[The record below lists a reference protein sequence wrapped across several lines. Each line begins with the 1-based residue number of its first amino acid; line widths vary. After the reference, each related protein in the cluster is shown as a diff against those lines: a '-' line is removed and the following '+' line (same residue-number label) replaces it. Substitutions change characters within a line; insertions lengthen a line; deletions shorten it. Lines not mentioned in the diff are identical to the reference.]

1 MSNMPLLNKK
11 MTVQNPS
18 VGADGEQ
25 SLTNNINSITSE
37 STEIKTQAKKERLK
51 LLSQKLTQES
61 SKNFLPTVNLKELFE
76 SVFRDKPAIVE
87 NLIYPG
93 TYILAGAPK
102 VGKSFFVAQLAY
114 HIATGQKLW
123 DYEVKQSTVL
133 YLALE
138 DDHRRLQK
146 RMNRMFGVDGT
157 ANLYFAITAKK
168 LGEGLEDQLE
178 EFINLHPDT
187 RIIIIDTLQKI
198 RQSGSDNYS
207 YASDY
212 ECVGNLKKFADQK
225 GICLLIVHHT
235 RKQQASDKFDMI
247 SGTTGILGCADGAFI
262 LQKEKRTDSTAT
274 LDIVGRD
281 QCDQKLYLVR
291 NQEKLLWDLDHTETE
306 LWKLPP
312 DPLVMKI
319 ADFITNENPKWNGTA
334 SELVEILKLDIPPN
348 ALTKKLN
355 IGAGILEN
363 DFGIRYENSR
373 THDGRRI
380 NFELI
385 SSEA

>member
-1 MSNMPLLNKK
+1 MSSTNKK
-11 MTVQNPS
+11 MTVQTPS
-18 VGADGEQ
+18 VVADGEQ
-25 SLTNNINSITSE
+25 PTTNIINSITPESE
-37 STEIKTQAKKERLK
+37 EIKNKDRKDRLILLGHK
-51 LLSQKLTQES
+51 LNQES
-61 SKNFLPTVNLKELFE
+61 SKNYLPTINLDELFE
-76 SVFRDKPAIVE
+76 SVYRSKPAIVE

-102 VGKSFFVAQLAY
+102 VGKSFLVAQLAY

-187 RIIIIDTLQKI
+187 RLIIIDTLQKI
-198 RQSGSDNYS
+198 RQGNGDSYS
-207 YASDY
+207 YANDY

-225 GICLLIVHHT
+225 EICLLIVHHT

-247 SGTTGILGCADGAFI
+247 SGTTGILGCADGAFV
-262 LQKEKRTDSTAT
+262 LQKERRTDCSAT

-281 QCDQKLYLVR
+281 QCDQKLYLIR
-291 NQEKLLWDLDHTETE
+291 NQEKLLWDLDHAETE
-306 LWKLPP
+306 LWKSPP
-312 DPLVMKI
+312 DPIVLKI
-319 ADFITNENPKWNGTA
+319 AEFITTDNPKWNGNA
-334 SELVEILKLDIPPN
+334 SELVEILKLDIAPN

-355 IGAGILEN
+355 IGAGTLEN
-363 DFGIRYENSR
+363 DYKIRYESSR
-373 THDGRRI
+373 NHDGRRI

>member
-1 MSNMPLLNKK
+1 MFSLNEK

-18 VGADGEQ
+18 APTDGEQ
-25 SLTNNINSITSE
+25 SSNTDISIISSE
-37 STEIKTQAKKERLK
+37 DSEIKTQAKKERLR
-51 LLSQKLTQES
+51 LLGSQLTHQS
-61 SKNFLPTVNLKELFE
+61 SKNFLPTVNLEELFDE
-76 SVFRDKPAIVE
+76 VYRDKPAIVE

-146 RMNRMFGVDGT
+146 RMCRMFGVDGT
-157 ANLYFAITAKK
+157 ANLHFAITSKK
-168 LGEGLEDQLE
+168 LGEGLEDQFE
-178 EFINLHPDT
+178 EFIDKHPNT

-198 RQSGSDNYS
+198 RQGGNDTYS
-207 YASDY
+207 YANDY

-225 GICLLIVHHT
+225 EICLLIVHHT

-291 NQEKLLWDLDHTETE
+291 NQEKLFWDLDPAETE
-306 LWKLPP
+306 LWKAPL
-312 DPLVMKI
+312 DPIVLKI
-319 ADFITNENPKWNGTA
+319 SEFITNENPKWSGTA

-348 ALTKKLN
+348 IVTKKLN
-355 IGAGILEN
+355 IVATNLEN
-363 DFGIRYENSR
+363 DFGIRYESNR
-373 THDGRRI
+373 IHDGRRI

>member
-1 MSNMPLLNKK
+1 MSSTNKK
-11 MTVQNPS
+11 MTVQTPS

-25 SLTNNINSITSE
+25 PTTNIINSITPE
-37 STEIKTQAKKERLK
+37 PEEINSKGRKDRLILLGHK
-51 LLSQKLTQES
+51 LNQES
-61 SKNFLPTVNLKELFE
+61 SKNFLPTVNLDELFE
-76 SVFRDKPAIVE
+76 SVYRSKPAIVE

-102 VGKSFFVAQLAY
+102 VGKSFLVAQLAY
-114 HIATGQKLW
+114 HIATGQRLW

-157 ANLYFAITAKK
+157 ANLFFAITAKK
-168 LGEGLEDQLE
+168 LSEGLEDQLE

-187 RIIIIDTLQKI
+187 RLIIIDTLQKI
-198 RQSGSDNYS
+198 RQGNGDSYS
-207 YASDY
+207 YANDY

-225 GICLLIVHHT
+225 EICLLIVHHT

-247 SGTTGILGCADGAFI
+247 SGTTGILGCADGAFV
-262 LQKEKRTDSTAT
+262 LQKERRTDCSAT

-281 QCDQKLYLVR
+281 QCDQRLYLIR
-291 NQEKLLWDLDHTETE
+291 NQEKLLWDLDHAETE
-306 LWKLPP
+306 LWKSPP
-312 DPLVMKI
+312 DPIVLKI
-319 ADFITNENPKWNGTA
+319 AEFITTDNPKWNGNA
-334 SELVEILKLDIPPN
+334 SELVEILKLDIAPN

-355 IGAGILEN
+355 IGAGTLEN
-363 DFGIRYENSR
+363 DYGIRYESSR
-373 THDGRRI
+373 NHDGRRI

>member
-1 MSNMPLLNKK
+1 MFSANEK

-18 VGADGEQ
+18 APTDGEQ
-25 SLTNNINSITSE
+25 SSNTDINIISSE
-37 STEIKTQAKKERLK
+37 DSEIKTQAKKERLR
-51 LLSQKLTQES
+51 LLGTQLTKQS
-61 SKNFLPTVNLKELFE
+61 SKNFLPTVNLEELFDE
-76 SVFRDKPAIVE
+76 VYRDKPAIVE

-146 RMNRMFGVDGT
+146 RMCRMFGVEGT
-157 ANLYFAITAKK
+157 ANLHFAVTSRK

-178 EFINLHPDT
+178 EFIDKHPNT

-198 RQSGSDNYS
+198 RQGGNDTYS
-207 YASDY
+207 YANDY

-225 GICLLIVHHT
+225 EICLLIVHHT

-291 NQEKLLWDLDHTETE
+291 NQEKLFWDLDHAETE
-306 LWKLPP
+306 LWKAPP
-312 DPLVMKI
+312 DPIVLKI
-319 ADFITNENPKWNGTA
+319 SEFITNENPKWSGTA
-334 SELVEILKLDIPPN
+334 SELVEILKVDIPSN
-348 ALTKKLN
+348 IVTKKLN
-355 IGAGILEN
+355 IVATNLEN
-363 DFGIRYENSR
+363 DFGIRYESNR
-373 THDGRRI
+373 IHDGRRI

>member
-1 MSNMPLLNKK
+1 MFSANEK

-18 VGADGEQ
+18 APTDGEQ
-25 SLTNNINSITSE
+25 SPKQVINSITPDNP
-37 STEIKTQAKKERLK
+37 EIKTQAKKERLR
-51 LLSQKLTQES
+51 LLGSQLTHQS
-61 SKNFLPTVNLKELFE
+61 SKNFLPTVNLEELFDE
-76 SVFRDKPAIVE
+76 VYRDKPAIVE

-146 RMNRMFGVDGT
+146 RMCRMFGVEGT
-157 ANLYFAITAKK
+157 ANLHFAVTSRK

-178 EFINLHPDT
+178 EFIDKHPNT

-198 RQSGSDNYS
+198 RQGGNDTYS
-207 YASDY
+207 YANDY

-225 GICLLIVHHT
+225 EICLLIVHHT

-291 NQEKLLWDLDHTETE
+291 NQEKLFWDLDHAETE
-306 LWKLPP
+306 LWKSPP
-312 DPLVMKI
+312 DPIVLKI
-319 ADFITNENPKWNGTA
+319 SEFITNENSKWSGTA

-348 ALTKKLN
+348 IVTKKLN
-355 IGAGILEN
+355 IVATNLEN
-363 DFGIRYENSR
+363 DFGIRYESNR
-373 THDGRRI
+373 IHDGRRI

>member
-1 MSNMPLLNKK
+1 MSSTNKK
-11 MTVQNPS
+11 MTVQTPS

-25 SLTNNINSITSE
+25 PTTNIINSITPE
-37 STEIKTQAKKERLK
+37 PEEIKSKERKDRLILLGHK
-51 LLSQKLTQES
+51 LNQES
-61 SKNFLPTVNLKELFE
+61 SKNFLPTINLDELFE
-76 SVFRDKPAIVE
+76 SVYRSKPAIVE

-102 VGKSFFVAQLAY
+102 VGKSFLVAQLAY
-114 HIATGQKLW
+114 HIATGQRLW

-157 ANLYFAITAKK
+157 ANLFFAITAKK
-168 LGEGLEDQLE
+168 LSEGLEDQLE

-187 RIIIIDTLQKI
+187 RLIIIDTLQKI
-198 RQSGSDNYS
+198 RQGNGDSYS
-207 YASDY
+207 YANDY

-225 GICLLIVHHT
+225 EICLLIVHHT

-247 SGTTGILGCADGAFI
+247 SGTTGILGCADGAFV
-262 LQKEKRTDSTAT
+262 LQKERRTDSSAT

-281 QCDQKLYLVR
+281 QCDQKLYLIR

-306 LWKLPP
+306 LWKYPP
-312 DPLVMKI
+312 DPIVLKI
-319 ADFITNENPKWNGTA
+319 AEFITADNPKWNGNA
-334 SELVEILKLDIPPN
+334 SELVEILKLDIAPN

-355 IGAGILEN
+355 IGAGTLEN
-363 DFGIRYENSR
+363 DYGIRYESSR
-373 THDGRRI
+373 NHDGRRI

>member
-1 MSNMPLLNKK
+1 MFSANEK

-18 VGADGEQ
+18 APTDGEQ
-25 SLTNNINSITSE
+25 SSNTDINIISSE
-37 STEIKTQAKKERLK
+37 DSEIKTQAKKERLR
-51 LLSQKLTQES
+51 LLGSQLTHQS
-61 SKNFLPTVNLKELFE
+61 SKNFLPTVNLEELFDE
-76 SVFRDKPAIVE
+76 VYRDKPAIVE

-146 RMNRMFGVDGT
+146 RMCRMFGVDGT
-157 ANLYFAITAKK
+157 ANLHFAITSKK

-178 EFINLHPDT
+178 EFIDNHPNT
-187 RIIIIDTLQKI
+187 RIIIIDTLQKV
-198 RQSGSDNYS
+198 RQGGNDTYS
-207 YASDY
+207 YANDY

-225 GICLLIVHHT
+225 EICLLIVHHT

-291 NQEKLLWDLDHTETE
+291 NQEKLFWDLDHAETE
-306 LWKLPP
+306 LWKSPP
-312 DPLVMKI
+312 DPIVLKI
-319 ADFITNENPKWNGTA
+319 SEFITNENPKWSGTA

-355 IGAGILEN
+355 IGAGNLEN

-373 THDGRRI
+373 NHDGRRI

>member
-1 MSNMPLLNKK
+1 MPLNEK
-11 MTVQNPS
+11 MTVQAPS

-25 SLTNNINSITSE
+25 SPNTDISIISSE
-37 STEIKTQAKKERLK
+37 SLEIKSQAKKERLR
-51 LLSQKLTQES
+51 LLGSQLTKQS
-61 SKNFLPTVNLKELFE
+61 SKNFLPTVNLEELFDE
-76 SVFRDKPAIVE
+76 VYRDKPAIVE

-146 RMNRMFGVDGT
+146 RMCRMFGVDGT
-157 ANLYFAITAKK
+157 ANLHFAITSKK

-187 RIIIIDTLQKI
+187 RIIIIDTLQKV
-198 RQSGSDNYS
+198 RQGGNDTYS
-207 YASDY
+207 YANDY

-225 GICLLIVHHT
+225 EICLLIVHHT

-291 NQEKLLWDLDHTETE
+291 NQEKLFWDLDHAETE
-306 LWKLPP
+306 LWKSPP
-312 DPLVMKI
+312 DPIVLKI
-319 ADFITNENPKWNGTA
+319 SEFITNGNPKWSGTA

-355 IGAGILEN
+355 IGAGNLEN

-373 THDGRRI
+373 NHDGRRI

>member
-1 MSNMPLLNKK
+1 MPLLDKK
-11 MTVQNPS
+11 MTVHTPS

-25 SLTNNINSITSE
+25 SPTNIINSITSE
-37 STEIKTQAKKERLK
+37 NTEIKSQAKKERLK

-61 SKNFLPTVNLKELFE
+61 SKNFLPTVNLEELFE

-102 VGKSFFVAQLAY
+102 VGKSFLVAQLAY
-114 HIATGQKLW
+114 HIATGQRLW
-123 DYEVKQSTVL
+123 DYEVNQSTVL

-146 RMNRMFGVDGT
+146 RMNRMFGVEGT

-198 RQSGSDNYS
+198 RQGGSDTYS
-207 YASDY
+207 YANDY
-212 ECVGNLKKFADQK
+212 ECVGTLKKFADRTK
-225 GICLLIVHHT
+225 ICLLIVHHT

-306 LWKLPP
+306 LWKVPP
-312 DPLVMKI
+312 DSLVLKI

-334 SELVEILKLDIPPN
+334 SELVEILKLDIAPN
-348 ALTKKLN
+348 ILTKRLN
-355 IGAGILEN
+355 IVAANLEN
-363 DFGIRYENSR
+363 DFGIRYESNR
-373 THDGRRI
+373 IHDGRRI
-380 NFELI
+380 NFKLI

>member
-1 MSNMPLLNKK
+1 MFSANEK
-11 MTVQNPS
+11 MTVQTPS
-18 VGADGEQ
+18 VAADGEQ
-25 SLTNNINSITSE
+25 SPNKDINIISPEN
-37 STEIKTQAKKERLK
+37 TEIKSQAKKERLR
-51 LLSQKLTQES
+51 LLGSQLTQQS
-61 SKNFLPTVNLKELFE
+61 SKNFLPTVNLDELFDE
-76 SVFRDKPAIVE
+76 VYRDKPAIVE

-146 RMNRMFGVDGT
+146 RMCRMFGVDGT
-157 ANLYFAITAKK
+157 ANLHFAITSKK

-178 EFINLHPDT
+178 EFIDKHPNT

-198 RQSGSDNYS
+198 RQGGNDTYS
-207 YASDY
+207 YANDY
-212 ECVGNLKKFADQK
+212 ECVGNLKNFADQK
-225 GICLLIVHHT
+225 EICLLIVHHT

-291 NQEKLLWDLDHTETE
+291 NQEKLFWDLDHAETE
-306 LWKLPP
+306 LWKAPP
-312 DPLVMKI
+312 DPIVLKI
-319 ADFITNENPKWNGTA
+319 SEFITNENPKWSGTA

-355 IGAGILEN
+355 IGAGNLEN

-373 THDGRRI
+373 NHNGRRI

-385 SSEA
+385 SFEA

>member
-1 MSNMPLLNKK
+1 MSSVNKK
-11 MTVQNPS
+11 MTVQTPS

-25 SLTNNINSITSE
+25 PTTNIINSITPE
-37 STEIKTQAKKERLK
+37 TEEINTQNRKERLILLGHK
-51 LLSQKLTQES
+51 LNQES
-61 SKNFLPTVNLKELFE
+61 GKNFLPTINLDELFE
-76 SVFRDKPAIVE
+76 SVYRSKPAIVE

-102 VGKSFFVAQLAY
+102 VGKSFLVAQLAY
-114 HIATGQKLW
+114 HIATGQRLW

-187 RIIIIDTLQKI
+187 RLIIIDTLQKI
-198 RQSGSDNYS
+198 RQGSGDSYS
-207 YASDY
+207 YANDY

-225 GICLLIVHHT
+225 EICLLIVHHT

-247 SGTTGILGCADGAFI
+247 SGTTGILGCADGAFV
-262 LQKEKRTDSTAT
+262 LQKERRTDSSAT

-281 QCDQKLYLVR
+281 QCDQRLYLIR
-291 NQEKLLWDLDHTETE
+291 NQENLLWVLDHAETE
-306 LWKLPP
+306 LWKSPP
-312 DPLVMKI
+312 DPIVLKI
-319 ADFITNENPKWNGTA
+319 AEFITTDNPKWTGNA
-334 SELVEILKLDIPPN
+334 SELVEILKLDIAPN

-355 IGAGILEN
+355 IGAGTLEN
-363 DFGIRYENSR
+363 DYGIRYEYHR
-373 THDGRRI
+373 KPDRRI
-380 NFELI
+380 INLSLI
-385 SSEA
+385 SSDG

>member
-1 MSNMPLLNKK
+1 MFSANEK
-11 MTVQNPS
+11 MTVHIPS
-18 VGADGEQ
+18 VVADGEQ
-25 SLTNNINSITSE
+25 SPNLDTNSISSE
-37 STEIKTQAKKERLK
+37 GSEIKTQAKKERLR
-51 LLSQKLTQES
+51 LLGSQLIQQS
-61 SKNFLPTVNLKELFE
+61 SKNFLPTVNLEELFDE
-76 SVFRDKPAIVE
+76 VYRDKPAIVE

-146 RMNRMFGVDGT
+146 RMCRMFGVDGT
-157 ANLYFAITAKK
+157 ANLHFAITSKK

-178 EFINLHPDT
+178 EFIDKHPNT

-198 RQSGSDNYS
+198 RQGGNDTYS
-207 YASDY
+207 YANDY
-212 ECVGNLKKFADQK
+212 ECVGNLKKFADRTE
-225 GICLLIVHHT
+225 ICLLIVHHT

-281 QCDQKLYLVR
+281 QCDQKLYLVK
-291 NQEKLLWDLDHTETE
+291 NQEKLFWDLDHAETE
-306 LWKLPP
+306 LWKSPP
-312 DPLVMKI
+312 DPLVLKI
-319 ADFITNENPKWNGTA
+319 ADFITIKNPKWSGTA
-334 SELVEILKLDIPPN
+334 SELVEILNLDIPPN

-355 IGAGILEN
+355 IGAGNLEN

-373 THDGRRI
+373 NHDGRRI

>member
-1 MSNMPLLNKK
+1 MFSANEK

-18 VGADGEQ
+18 APTDGEQ
-25 SLTNNINSITSE
+25 SLRIDTNIISPE
-37 STEIKTQAKKERLK
+37 STEIKTQAKKERLR
-51 LLSQKLTQES
+51 LLGSQLTQQS
-61 SKNFLPTVNLKELFE
+61 SKNFLPTVNLEELFDE
-76 SVFRDKPAIVE
+76 VYRDKPAIVE

-146 RMNRMFGVDGT
+146 RMCRMFGVDGT
-157 ANLYFAITAKK
+157 ANLHFAITSKK

-198 RQSGSDNYS
+198 RQGGNDTYS
-207 YASDY
+207 YANDY

-225 GICLLIVHHT
+225 EICLLIVHHT

-291 NQEKLLWDLDHTETE
+291 SQEKLFWDLDHAETE
-306 LWKLPP
+306 LWKSPP
-312 DPLVMKI
+312 DPIVLKI
-319 ADFITNENPKWNGTA
+319 SEFITNENPKWSGTA

-348 ALTKKLN
+348 IVTKKLN
-355 IGAGILEN
+355 IVATNLEN
-363 DFGIRYENSR
+363 DFGIRYESNR
-373 THDGRRI
+373 IHDGRRI

>member
-1 MSNMPLLNKK
+1 MSSTNKK
-11 MTVQNPS
+11 MTVQTPS

-25 SLTNNINSITSE
+25 PTTNIINSITPESE
-37 STEIKTQAKKERLK
+37 EIKTKDRKDRLILLGHK
-51 LLSQKLTQES
+51 LNQES
-61 SKNFLPTVNLKELFE
+61 SKNYLPTINLDELFE
-76 SVFRDKPAIVE
+76 SVYRSKPAIVE

-102 VGKSFFVAQLAY
+102 IGKSFLVAQLAY

-187 RIIIIDTLQKI
+187 RLIIIDTLQKI
-198 RQSGSDNYS
+198 RQGNGDSYS
-207 YASDY
+207 YANDY

-225 GICLLIVHHT
+225 EICLLIVHHT

-247 SGTTGILGCADGAFI
+247 SGTTGILGCADGAFV
-262 LQKEKRTDSTAT
+262 LQKERRTDCSAT

-281 QCDQKLYLVR
+281 QCDQRLYLIR
-291 NQEKLLWDLDHTETE
+291 NQEKLLWDLDHAETE
-306 LWKLPP
+306 LWKSPP
-312 DPLVMKI
+312 DPIVLKI
-319 ADFITNENPKWNGTA
+319 AEFITTDNPKWNGNA
-334 SELVEILKLDIPPN
+334 SELVEILKLDIAPN

-355 IGAGILEN
+355 IGAGTLEN
-363 DFGIRYENSR
+363 DYEIRYESSR
-373 THDGRRI
+373 NHDGRRI

>member
-1 MSNMPLLNKK
+1 MFSANEK

-18 VGADGEQ
+18 APTDGEQ
-25 SLTNNINSITSE
+25 SPQISINSITPDNA
-37 STEIKTQAKKERLK
+37 EIKTQAKKERLR
-51 LLSQKLTQES
+51 LLGSQLTQQS
-61 SKNFLPTVNLKELFE
+61 SKNFLPTVNLEELFDE
-76 SVFRDKPAIVE
+76 VYRDKPAIVE

-146 RMNRMFGVDGT
+146 RMCRMFGVDGT
-157 ANLYFAITAKK
+157 ANLHFAITSKK

-178 EFINLHPDT
+178 EFIDKHPNT

-198 RQSGSDNYS
+198 RQGGNDTYS
-207 YASDY
+207 YANDY

-225 GICLLIVHHT
+225 EICLLIVHHT

-291 NQEKLLWDLDHTETE
+291 NQEKLFWDLDHAETE
-306 LWKLPP
+306 LWKSPP
-312 DPLVMKI
+312 DPIVLKI
-319 ADFITNENPKWNGTA
+319 SEFITIENPKWSGTA
-334 SELVEILKLDIPPN
+334 SELVEILKLDIAPN
-348 ALTKKLN
+348 SLTKKLN
-355 IGAGILEN
+355 IEAGNLEN
-363 DFGIRYENSR
+363 DFGIQYEYHR
-373 THDGRRI
+373 KPDRRI
-380 NFELI
+380 INLKLI
-385 SSEA
+385 SSVV

>member
-1 MSNMPLLNKK
+1 

-25 SLTNNINSITSE
+25 SPQICINSITSD
-37 STEIKTQAKKERLK
+37 SGEIKTQAKKERLR
-51 LLSQKLTQES
+51 LLGSQLTQQS
-61 SKNFLPTVNLKELFE
+61 SKNFLPTVNLEELFDE
-76 SVFRDKPAIVE
+76 VYRDKPAIVE

-146 RMNRMFGVDGT
+146 RMCRMFGVDGT
-157 ANLYFAITAKK
+157 ANLHFAITSKK

-178 EFINLHPDT
+178 EFIDKHPNT

-198 RQSGSDNYS
+198 RQGGNDTYS
-207 YASDY
+207 YANDY

-225 GICLLIVHHT
+225 EICLLIVHHT

-291 NQEKLLWDLDHTETE
+291 NQEKLFWDLDHAETE
-306 LWKLPP
+306 LWKSPP
-312 DPLVMKI
+312 DPIVLKI
-319 ADFITNENPKWNGTA
+319 SEFITIENPKWSGTA

-348 ALTKKLN
+348 IVTKKLN
-355 IGAGILEN
+355 IVATNLEN
-363 DFGIRYENSR
+363 DFGIRYESNR
-373 THDGRRI
+373 IHDGRRI

>member
-1 MSNMPLLNKK
+1 MSSTNKK
-11 MTVQNPS
+11 MTVQTPS

-25 SLTNNINSITSE
+25 PTTNIINSITPE
-37 STEIKTQAKKERLK
+37 PEEINSKDRKDRLILLGHK
-51 LLSQKLTQES
+51 LNQES
-61 SKNFLPTVNLKELFE
+61 SKNFLPTINLDELFE
-76 SVFRDKPAIVE
+76 SVYRSKPAIVE

-102 VGKSFFVAQLAY
+102 VGKSFLVAQLAY
-114 HIATGQKLW
+114 HIATGQRLW
-123 DYEVKQSTVL
+123 NYEVKQSTVL

-187 RIIIIDTLQKI
+187 RLIIIDTLQKI
-198 RQSGSDNYS
+198 RQGNGDSYS
-207 YASDY
+207 YANDY

-225 GICLLIVHHT
+225 EICLLIVHHT

-262 LQKEKRTDSTAT
+262 LQKERRTDNSAT

-306 LWKLPP
+306 LWKSPP
-312 DPLVMKI
+312 DPIVLKI
-319 ADFITNENPKWNGTA
+319 AEFITTDNPKWNGNA
-334 SELVEILKLDIPPN
+334 SELVEILKLDIAPN

-355 IGAGILEN
+355 IGAGTLEN
-363 DFGIRYENSR
+363 DYGIRYEYHR
-373 THDGRRI
+373 KPDRRI
-380 NFELI
+380 INLSLI
-385 SSEA
+385 SSDG

>member
-1 MSNMPLLNKK
+1 MSSTNKK
-11 MTVQNPS
+11 MTVQTPS

-25 SLTNNINSITSE
+25 PTTNIINSITPE
-37 STEIKTQAKKERLK
+37 PEEIKTKDRKDRLILLGHK
-51 LLSQKLTQES
+51 LNQES
-61 SKNFLPTVNLKELFE
+61 SKNFLPTVNLDELFE
-76 SVFRDKPAIVE
+76 SVYRSKPAIVE

-102 VGKSFFVAQLAY
+102 VGKSFLVAQLAY
-114 HIATGQKLW
+114 HIATGQRLW

-187 RIIIIDTLQKI
+187 RLIIIDTLQKI
-198 RQSGSDNYS
+198 RQGNGDSYS
-207 YASDY
+207 YANDY

-225 GICLLIVHHT
+225 EICLLIVHHT

-247 SGTTGILGCADGAFI
+247 SGTTGILGCADGAFV
-262 LQKEKRTDSTAT
+262 LQKERRTDSSAT

-281 QCDQKLYLVR
+281 QCDQRLYLIR
-291 NQEKLLWDLDHTETE
+291 NQEKLLWDLDHAETE
-306 LWKLPP
+306 LWKSPP
-312 DPLVMKI
+312 DPIVLKI
-319 ADFITNENPKWNGTA
+319 ADFITDNNPEWNGNA
-334 SELVEILKLDIPPN
+334 SELVEILKLNIAPN

-355 IGAGILEN
+355 IGAGTLEN
-363 DFGIRYENSR
+363 DYGIRYESSR

>member
-1 MSNMPLLNKK
+1 MSSTNKK
-11 MTVQNPS
+11 MTVQTPS

-25 SLTNNINSITSE
+25 PTTNIINSITPE
-37 STEIKTQAKKERLK
+37 PEEINTKDRKDRLILLGHK
-51 LLSQKLTQES
+51 LNQES
-61 SKNFLPTVNLKELFE
+61 SKNFLPTVNLDELFE
-76 SVFRDKPAIVE
+76 SVYRSKPAIVE

-102 VGKSFFVAQLAY
+102 VGKSFLVAQLAY
-114 HIATGQKLW
+114 HIATGQRLW

-187 RIIIIDTLQKI
+187 RLIIIDTLQKI
-198 RQSGSDNYS
+198 RQGNGDSYS
-207 YASDY
+207 YANDY

-225 GICLLIVHHT
+225 EICLLIVHHT

-247 SGTTGILGCADGAFI
+247 SGTTGILGCADGAFV
-262 LQKEKRTDSTAT
+262 LQKERRTDSSAT

-281 QCDQKLYLVR
+281 LCDQRLYLIR
-291 NQEKLLWDLDHTETE
+291 NQEKLLWDLDHAETE
-306 LWKLPP
+306 LWKSPP
-312 DPLVMKI
+312 DPIVLKI
-319 ADFITNENPKWNGTA
+319 AEFITTDNPKWNGNA
-334 SELVEILKLDIPPN
+334 SELVEILKLDIAPN

-355 IGAGILEN
+355 IGAGTLEN
-363 DFGIRYENSR
+363 DYRIRYEYHR
-373 THDGRRI
+373 KPDRRI
-380 NFELI
+380 INLSQI
-385 SSEA
+385 SSDG

>member
-1 MSNMPLLNKK
+1 MFSLNEK

-18 VGADGEQ
+18 APTDGEQ
-25 SLTNNINSITSE
+25 SSNTDISIISSE
-37 STEIKTQAKKERLK
+37 DSEIKTQAKKERLR
-51 LLSQKLTQES
+51 LLGSQLTHQS
-61 SKNFLPTVNLKELFE
+61 SKNFLPTVNLEELFDE
-76 SVFRDKPAIVE
+76 VYRDKPDIVE

-133 YLALE
+133 YRALE

-146 RMNRMFGVDGT
+146 RMCRMFGVDGT
-157 ANLYFAITAKK
+157 ANLYFAITSKK

-198 RQSGSDNYS
+198 RQGGNDTYS
-207 YASDY
+207 YANDY

-225 GICLLIVHHT
+225 EICLLIVHHT

-291 NQEKLLWDLDHTETE
+291 NQEKLFWDLDHAETE
-306 LWKLPP
+306 LWKSPP
-312 DPLVMKI
+312 DPIVLKI
-319 ADFITNENPKWNGTA
+319 SEFITNENPKWSGTA

-348 ALTKKLN
+348 IVTKKLN
-355 IGAGILEN
+355 IVATNLEN
-363 DFGIRYENSR
+363 DFGIRYESNR
-373 THDGRRI
+373 IHDGRRI

>member
-1 MSNMPLLNKK
+1 MFSVNEK

-18 VGADGEQ
+18 VDADGEQ
-25 SLTNNINSITSE
+25 SPNKDINIITSD
-37 STEIKTQAKKERLK
+37 SGEIKTQAKKERLR
-51 LLSQKLTQES
+51 LLGSQLTQQS
-61 SKNFLPTVNLKELFE
+61 SKNFLSTVNLEELFDE
-76 SVFRDKPAIVE
+76 VYRDKPAIVE

-146 RMNRMFGVDGT
+146 RMCRMFGVDGT
-157 ANLYFAITAKK
+157 ANLYFAITSKK

-178 EFINLHPDT
+178 EFIDKHPNT
-187 RIIIIDTLQKI
+187 RIIIIDTMQKI
-198 RQSGSDNYS
+198 RQGGNDTYS
-207 YASDY
+207 YANDY

-225 GICLLIVHHT
+225 EICLLIVHHT

-291 NQEKLLWDLDHTETE
+291 NQEKLFWDLDHAETE
-306 LWKLPP
+306 LWKAPL
-312 DPLVMKI
+312 DPIVLKI
-319 ADFITNENPKWNGTA
+319 SEFITNENPKWSGTA
-334 SELVEILKLDIPPN
+334 SELVEILKLDIAPN
-348 ALTKKLN
+348 SLTKKLN
-355 IGAGILEN
+355 IEAGNLEN
-363 DFGIRYENSR
+363 DFGIQYEYHR
-373 THDGRRI
+373 KPDRRI
-380 NFELI
+380 ISLKLI
-385 SSEA
+385 SSVV

>member
-1 MSNMPLLNKK
+1 MSSTNKK
-11 MTVQNPS
+11 MTVQTPS

-25 SLTNNINSITSE
+25 PTTNIINSITPESE
-37 STEIKTQAKKERLK
+37 EINTKDRKDRLILLGHK
-51 LLSQKLTQES
+51 LNQES
-61 SKNFLPTVNLKELFE
+61 GKNFLPTINLDELFE
-76 SVFRDKPAIVE
+76 SVYRSKPAIVE

-102 VGKSFFVAQLAY
+102 VGKSFLVAQLAY
-114 HIATGQKLW
+114 HIATGQRLW

-187 RIIIIDTLQKI
+187 RLIIIDTLQKI
-198 RQSGSDNYS
+198 RQGSGDSYS
-207 YASDY
+207 YANDY

-225 GICLLIVHHT
+225 EICLLIVHHT

-247 SGTTGILGCADGAFI
+247 SGTTGILGCADGAFV
-262 LQKEKRTDSTAT
+262 LQKERRTDSSAT

-281 QCDQKLYLVR
+281 QCDQRLYLIR

-306 LWKLPP
+306 LWKSPP
-312 DPLVMKI
+312 DPIVLKI
-319 ADFITNENPKWNGTA
+319 AEFITADNPKWNGNA
-334 SELVEILKLDIPPN
+334 SELVEILKLEIAPN

-355 IGAGILEN
+355 IGAGTLEN
-363 DFGIRYENSR
+363 DYGIRYEYHR
-373 THDGRRI
+373 KPDRRI
-380 NFELI
+380 INLSLI
-385 SSEA
+385 SSDG

>member
-1 MSNMPLLNKK
+1 MPLNEK
-11 MTVQNPS
+11 MTVQAPS

-25 SLTNNINSITSE
+25 SPNTDISIISSE
-37 STEIKTQAKKERLK
+37 SLEIKSQAKKERLR
-51 LLSQKLTQES
+51 LLGSQLTKQS
-61 SKNFLPTVNLKELFE
+61 SKNFLPTVNLEELFDE
-76 SVFRDKPAIVE
+76 VYRDKPAIVE

-146 RMNRMFGVDGT
+146 RMCRMFGVDGT
-157 ANLYFAITAKK
+157 ANLHFAITSKK

-198 RQSGSDNYS
+198 RQGGNDTYS
-207 YASDY
+207 YANDY
-212 ECVGNLKKFADQK
+212 ECVGALKKFADRTE
-225 GICLLIVHHT
+225 ICLLIVHHT

-291 NQEKLLWDLDHTETE
+291 NQEKLFWDLDHAETE
-306 LWKLPP
+306 LWKSPP
-312 DPLVMKI
+312 DPIVLKI
-319 ADFITNENPKWNGTA
+319 SEFITNENPKWIGTA

-355 IGAGILEN
+355 IGAGNLEN
-363 DFGIRYENSR
+363 DFGIRYKNSR
-373 THDGRRI
+373 NHDGRRI

>member
-1 MSNMPLLNKK
+1 MFSANEK

-18 VGADGEQ
+18 APTDGEQ
-25 SLTNNINSITSE
+25 SPKQVINSITPDNP
-37 STEIKTQAKKERLK
+37 EIKTQAKKERLR
-51 LLSQKLTQES
+51 LLGSQLTQQS
-61 SKNFLPTVNLKELFE
+61 SKNFLPTVNLEELFDE
-76 SVFRDKPAIVE
+76 VYRDKPAIVE

-146 RMNRMFGVDGT
+146 RMCRMFVVEGT
-157 ANLYFAITAKK
+157 ANLHFAVTSRK

-178 EFINLHPDT
+178 EFIDKHPNT

-198 RQSGSDNYS
+198 RQGGNDTYS
-207 YASDY
+207 YANDY

-225 GICLLIVHHT
+225 EICLLIVHHT

-291 NQEKLLWDLDHTETE
+291 NQEKLFWDLDHAETE
-306 LWKLPP
+306 LWKAPP
-312 DPLVMKI
+312 DPIVLKI
-319 ADFITNENPKWNGTA
+319 SEFITNENPKWSGTA

-348 ALTKKLN
+348 IVTKKLN
-355 IGAGILEN
+355 IVATNLEN
-363 DFGIRYENSR
+363 DFGIRYESNR
-373 THDGRRI
+373 IHDGRRI

>member
-1 MSNMPLLNKK
+1 MLPLNEK
-11 MTVQNPS
+11 MTVQTPS
-18 VGADGEQ
+18 VAADGEQ
-25 SLTNNINSITSE
+25 SPNKDINIITSDNG
-37 STEIKTQAKKERLK
+37 EIKSQAKKERLR
-51 LLSQKLTQES
+51 LLGSQLTQQS
-61 SKNFLPTVNLKELFE
+61 SKNFLPTVNLEELFDE
-76 SVFRDKPAIVE
+76 VYRDKPAIVE

-146 RMNRMFGVDGT
+146 RMCRMFGVEGT
-157 ANLYFAITAKK
+157 ANLHFAITSKK

-187 RIIIIDTLQKI
+187 RIIIIDTLQKV
-198 RQSGSDNYS
+198 RQGGNDTYS
-207 YASDY
+207 YANDY

-225 GICLLIVHHT
+225 EICLLIVHHT

-291 NQEKLLWDLDHTETE
+291 NQEKLFWELDHAETE
-306 LWKLPP
+306 LWKAPP
-312 DPLVMKI
+312 DPIVLKI
-319 ADFITNENPKWNGTA
+319 SEFITNENPKWSGTA

-355 IGAGILEN
+355 IGAGNLEN

-373 THDGRRI
+373 NHDGRRI

>member
-1 MSNMPLLNKK
+1 MFSANEK

-25 SLTNNINSITSE
+25 SPNLDTNSISSE
-37 STEIKTQAKKERLK
+37 GSEIKTQAKKERLR
-51 LLSQKLTQES
+51 LLGSQLIQQS
-61 SKNFLPTVNLKELFE
+61 SKNFLPTVNLEELFDE
-76 SVFRDKPAIVE
+76 VYRDKPAIVE

-146 RMNRMFGVDGT
+146 RMCRMFGVDGT
-157 ANLYFAITAKK
+157 ANLHFAITSKK

-178 EFINLHPDT
+178 EFIDKHPNT

-198 RQSGSDNYS
+198 RQGGNDTYS
-207 YASDY
+207 YANDY
-212 ECVGNLKKFADQK
+212 ECVGNLKKFADRTE
-225 GICLLIVHHT
+225 ICLLIVHHT

-281 QCDQKLYLVR
+281 QCDQKLYLVK
-291 NQEKLLWDLDHTETE
+291 NQEKLFWDLDHAETE
-306 LWKLPP
+306 LWKSPP
-312 DPLVMKI
+312 DPIVLKI
-319 ADFITNENPKWNGTA
+319 SEFITNENPKWSGTA
-334 SELVEILKLDIPPN
+334 SELVEILNLDIPPN

-355 IGAGILEN
+355 IGAGNLEN

-373 THDGRRI
+373 NHDGRRI

>member
-1 MSNMPLLNKK
+1 

-18 VGADGEQ
+18 APTDGEQ
-25 SLTNNINSITSE
+25 SSNTDINIISSE
-37 STEIKTQAKKERLK
+37 DSEIKTQAKKERLR
-51 LLSQKLTQES
+51 LLGSQLTKQS
-61 SKNFLPTVNLKELFE
+61 SKNFLPTVNLEELFDE
-76 SVFRDKPAIVE
+76 VYRDKPAIVE
-87 NLIYPG
+87 NLIHPG

-146 RMNRMFGVDGT
+146 RMCRMFGVEGT
-157 ANLYFAITAKK
+157 ENLHFAVTSRK

-178 EFINLHPDT
+178 EFIDKHPNT

-198 RQSGSDNYS
+198 RQGGNDTYS
-207 YASDY
+207 YANDY

-225 GICLLIVHHT
+225 EICLLIVHHT

-291 NQEKLLWDLDHTETE
+291 NQEKLFWDLDHAETE
-306 LWKLPP
+306 LWKAPP
-312 DPLVMKI
+312 DPIVLKI
-319 ADFITNENPKWNGTA
+319 LEFITKENSKWSGTA

-348 ALTKKLN
+348 IVTKKLN
-355 IGAGILEN
+355 IVATNLEN
-363 DFGIRYENSR
+363 DFGIRYESNR
-373 THDGRRI
+373 IHDGRRI

>member
-1 MSNMPLLNKK
+1 MSSTNKK
-11 MTVQNPS
+11 MTVQTPS

-25 SLTNNINSITSE
+25 PTTNIINSITPESE
-37 STEIKTQAKKERLK
+37 EIKTKDRKDRLILLGHK
-51 LLSQKLTQES
+51 LNQES
-61 SKNFLPTVNLKELFE
+61 SKNFLPTVNLDELFE
-76 SVFRDKPAIVE
+76 SVYRSKPAIVD

-102 VGKSFFVAQLAY
+102 VGKSFLVAQLAY
-114 HIATGQKLW
+114 HIATGQRLW

-157 ANLYFAITAKK
+157 ANLFFAITAKK

-187 RIIIIDTLQKI
+187 RLIIIDTLQKI
-198 RQSGSDNYS
+198 RQGNGDSYS
-207 YASDY
+207 YANDY

-225 GICLLIVHHT
+225 EISLLIVHHT

-247 SGTTGILGCADGAFI
+247 SGTTGILGCADGAFV
-262 LQKEKRTDSTAT
+262 LQKERRTDSSAT
-274 LDIVGRD
+274 VDIVGRD
-281 QCDQKLYLVR
+281 QCDQRLYLIR

-306 LWKLPP
+306 LWKSPP
-312 DPLVMKI
+312 DPIVLKI
-319 ADFITNENPKWNGTA
+319 AEFITADNPKWNGNA
-334 SELVEILKLDIPPN
+334 SELVEILKLDIAPN

-355 IGAGILEN
+355 IGAGTLEN
-363 DFGIRYENSR
+363 DYGIRYEYHR
-373 THDGRRI
+373 KPDRRI
-380 NFELI
+380 INLSLI
-385 SSEA
+385 SSDG

>member
-1 MSNMPLLNKK
+1 MPLLNEK
-11 MTVQNPS
+11 MTVHNPS
-18 VGADGEQ
+18 VGTDGEQ
-25 SLTNNINSITSE
+25 SPTNSKHIISSYDF
-37 STEIKTQAKKERLK
+37 EIKPQSSKEMLK
-51 LLSQKLTQES
+51 LLSKKLSQES
-61 SKNFLPTVNLKELFE
+61 SKGFLPTVNLEELFE
-76 SVFRDKPAIVE
+76 TVYHDKPAIVD

-146 RMNRMFGVDGT
+146 RMNRMFGVEGT
-157 ANLYFAITAKK
+157 ANLHFAITSKK
-168 LGEGLEDQLE
+168 LGEGLEEQLE
-178 EFINLHPDT
+178 EFIDLHPDT

-235 RKQQASDKFDMI
+235 RKQQSSDKFDMI

-306 LWKLPP
+306 LWKSPP
-312 DPLVMKI
+312 DPIVLKI
-319 ADFITNENPKWNGTA
+319 VEFITTDNPKWSGNA
-334 SELVEILKLDIPPN
+334 SELVEILKLDIAPN

-363 DFGIRYENSR
+363 DYGIRYENSR
-373 THDGRRI
+373 THDGRKVS
-380 NFELI
+380 FELI

>member
-1 MSNMPLLNKK
+1 MSSTNKK
-11 MTVQNPS
+11 MTVQTPS
-18 VGADGEQ
+18 VGTDGEQ
-25 SLTNNINSITSE
+25 PTTNIINSITPE
-37 STEIKTQAKKERLK
+37 LEEINSKDRKDRLILLGHK
-51 LLSQKLTQES
+51 LNQES
-61 SKNFLPTVNLKELFE
+61 SKNFLPTVNLDELFE
-76 SVFRDKPAIVE
+76 SVYRSKPAIVE

-102 VGKSFFVAQLAY
+102 VGKSFLVAQLAY
-114 HIATGQKLW
+114 HIATGQRLW

-187 RIIIIDTLQKI
+187 RLIIIDTLQKI
-198 RQSGSDNYS
+198 RQGNGDSYS
-207 YASDY
+207 YANDY

-225 GICLLIVHHT
+225 EICLLIVHHT

-247 SGTTGILGCADGAFI
+247 SGTTGILGCADGAFV
-262 LQKEKRTDSTAT
+262 LQKERRTDSSAT

-281 QCDQKLYLVR
+281 QCDQRLYLIR
-291 NQEKLLWDLDHTETE
+291 NQEKLLWDLDHAETE
-306 LWKLPP
+306 LWKSPP
-312 DPLVMKI
+312 DPIVLKI
-319 ADFITNENPKWNGTA
+319 AEFITTDNPKWNGNA
-334 SELVEILKLDIPPN
+334 SELVEILKLDIAPN

-355 IGAGILEN
+355 IGAGTLEN
-363 DFGIRYENSR
+363 DYRIRYEYHR
-373 THDGRRI
+373 KPDRRI
-380 NFELI
+380 INLSQI
-385 SSEA
+385 SSDG

>member
-1 MSNMPLLNKK
+1 MFSANEK

-18 VGADGEQ
+18 APTDGEQ
-25 SLTNNINSITSE
+25 SLRKDTNIISSE
-37 STEIKTQAKKERLK
+37 DLEIKTQAKKERLR
-51 LLSQKLTQES
+51 LLGSQLTQQS
-61 SKNFLPTVNLKELFE
+61 SKNFLPTVNLEELFDE
-76 SVFRDKPAIVE
+76 VYRDKPAIVE

-146 RMNRMFGVDGT
+146 RMCRMFGVDGT
-157 ANLYFAITAKK
+157 ANLHFAITSKK

-178 EFINLHPDT
+178 EFIDKHPNT

-198 RQSGSDNYS
+198 RQGGNDTYS
-207 YASDY
+207 YANDY

-225 GICLLIVHHT
+225 EICLLIVHHT

-291 NQEKLLWDLDHTETE
+291 NQEKLFWDLDHAETE
-306 LWKLPP
+306 LWKSPP
-312 DPLVMKI
+312 DPIVLRI
-319 ADFITNENPKWNGTA
+319 SEFITNENPKWSGTA

-355 IGAGILEN
+355 IGAGNLEN

-373 THDGRRI
+373 NHDGRRI

>member
-1 MSNMPLLNKK
+1 MSPLNEK
-11 MTVQNPS
+11 MTVQTPS
-18 VGADGEQ
+18 APTDGEQ
-25 SLTNNINSITSE
+25 SPNTDISIISSE
-37 STEIKTQAKKERLK
+37 SLEIKTQAKKERLR
-51 LLSQKLTQES
+51 LLGSQLTHQS
-61 SKNFLPTVNLKELFE
+61 SKNFLPTVNLEELFDE
-76 SVFRDKPAIVE
+76 VYRDKPAIVE

-146 RMNRMFGVDGT
+146 RMCRMFGVDGT
-157 ANLYFAITAKK
+157 ANLHFAITSKK

-178 EFINLHPDT
+178 EFIDKHPNT
-187 RIIIIDTLQKI
+187 RIIIIDTLQKV
-198 RQSGSDNYS
+198 RQGGNDTYS
-207 YASDY
+207 YANDY
-212 ECVGNLKKFADQK
+212 ECVGALKKFADQK
-225 GICLLIVHHT
+225 EICLLIVHHT

-291 NQEKLLWDLDHTETE
+291 NQEKLFWDLDHAETE
-306 LWKLPP
+306 LWKSPP
-312 DPLVMKI
+312 DPIVLKI
-319 ADFITNENPKWNGTA
+319 SEFITNENPKWSGTA

-355 IGAGILEN
+355 IGAGNLEN

-373 THDGRRI
+373 NHDGRRI

>member
-1 MSNMPLLNKK
+1 MFSVNEK

-18 VGADGEQ
+18 APTDGEQ
-25 SLTNNINSITSE
+25 SSNTDISIISSE
-37 STEIKTQAKKERLK
+37 DSEIKTQAKKERLR
-51 LLSQKLTQES
+51 LLGNQLTQQS
-61 SKNFLPTVNLKELFE
+61 SKNFLPTVNLEELFDE
-76 SVFRDKPAIVE
+76 VYRDKPAIVE

-146 RMNRMFGVDGT
+146 RMCRMFGVDGT
-157 ANLYFAITAKK
+157 ANLHFAITSKK

-178 EFINLHPDT
+178 EFIDKHPNT

-198 RQSGSDNYS
+198 RQGGNDTYS
-207 YASDY
+207 YANDY
-212 ECVGNLKKFADQK
+212 ECVGALKKFADRTE
-225 GICLLIVHHT
+225 ICLLIVHHT

-291 NQEKLLWDLDHTETE
+291 NQEKLFWDLDHAETE
-306 LWKLPP
+306 LWKAPP
-312 DPLVMKI
+312 DPVVLKI
-319 ADFITNENPKWNGTA
+319 SEFITNENPKWSGTA

-348 ALTKKLN
+348 IVTKKLN
-355 IGAGILEN
+355 IVATNLEN
-363 DFGIRYENSR
+363 DFGIRYESNR
-373 THDGRRI
+373 IHDGRRI

>member
-1 MSNMPLLNKK
+1 MLSLNEK
-11 MTVQNPS
+11 MTVQTPS

-25 SLTNNINSITSE
+25 SPQKDINIITSDNG
-37 STEIKTQAKKERLK
+37 EIKSQAKKERLR
-51 LLSQKLTQES
+51 LLGSQLTQQS
-61 SKNFLPTVNLKELFE
+61 SKNFLPTVNLEELFDE
-76 SVFRDKPAIVE
+76 VYRDKPAIVE

-102 VGKSFFVAQLAY
+102 VGKSFFVAQIAY
-114 HIATGQKLW
+114 HIATGQQLW

-146 RMNRMFGVDGT
+146 RMCRMFGVDGT
-157 ANLYFAITAKK
+157 ANLHFAITSKK

-198 RQSGSDNYS
+198 RQGGNDTYS
-207 YASDY
+207 YANDY

-225 GICLLIVHHT
+225 EICLLIVHHT

-274 LDIVGRD
+274 LDVVGRD

-306 LWKLPP
+306 LWKSPP
-312 DPLVMKI
+312 DPLVLKI
-319 ADFITNENPKWNGTA
+319 ADFITNENPKWSGTA

-348 ALTKKLN
+348 IVTKKLN
-355 IGAGILEN
+355 IVAANLEN
-363 DFGIRYENSR
+363 DFGIRYESNR
-373 THDGRRI
+373 IHDGRRI
-380 NFELI
+380 KFELI

>member
-1 MSNMPLLNKK
+1 MSSTNKK
-11 MTVQNPS
+11 MTVQIPS

-25 SLTNNINSITSE
+25 PTTNIINSITPE
-37 STEIKTQAKKERLK
+37 PEEIKSKDRKDRLILLGHK
-51 LLSQKLTQES
+51 LNQES
-61 SKNFLPTVNLKELFE
+61 SKNFLPTINLDELFE
-76 SVFRDKPAIVE
+76 SVYRSKPAIVE

-102 VGKSFFVAQLAY
+102 VGKSFLVAQLAY
-114 HIATGQKLW
+114 HIATGQRLW

-157 ANLYFAITAKK
+157 ANLFFAITAKK
-168 LGEGLEDQLE
+168 LGEGLEDQLK

-187 RIIIIDTLQKI
+187 RLIIIDTLQKI
-198 RQSGSDNYS
+198 RQGNGDSYS
-207 YASDY
+207 YANDY

-225 GICLLIVHHT
+225 EICLLIVHHT

-247 SGTTGILGCADGAFI
+247 SGTTGILGCADGAFV
-262 LQKEKRTDSTAT
+262 LQKERRTDSSAT

-281 QCDQKLYLVR
+281 QCDQRLYLIR
-291 NQEKLLWDLDHTETE
+291 NQEKLLWDLDHAETE
-306 LWKLPP
+306 LWKSPP
-312 DPLVMKI
+312 DPIVLKI
-319 ADFITNENPKWNGTA
+319 AEFITADNPKWNGNA
-334 SELVEILKLDIPPN
+334 SELVEILKLEIAPN

-355 IGAGILEN
+355 IGAGTLEN
-363 DFGIRYENSR
+363 DYGIRYESSR
-373 THDGRRI
+373 NHDGRRI

>member
-1 MSNMPLLNKK
+1 MPLNEK
-11 MTVQNPS
+11 MTVQTPS
-18 VGADGEQ
+18 AATDGEQ
-25 SLTNNINSITSE
+25 SPSKCNNSISPE
-37 STEIKTQAKKERLK
+37 ETEIKSQAKKERLR
-51 LLSQKLTQES
+51 LLGSQLTKQS
-61 SKNFLPTVNLKELFE
+61 SKNFLPTVNLEELFDE
-76 SVFRDKPAIVE
+76 VYRDKPAIVE

-93 TYILAGAPK
+93 TYIIAGAPK

-146 RMNRMFGVDGT
+146 RMCRMFGVDGT
-157 ANLYFAITAKK
+157 ANLYFAITSKK

-187 RIIIIDTLQKI
+187 RIIIIDTLQKV
-198 RQSGSDNYS
+198 RQGGNDTYS
-207 YASDY
+207 YANDY

-225 GICLLIVHHT
+225 EICLLIVHHT

-291 NQEKLLWDLDHTETE
+291 NQEKLFWDLDHAETE
-306 LWKLPP
+306 LWKSPP
-312 DPLVMKI
+312 DPIVLKI
-319 ADFITNENPKWNGTA
+319 SEFITNENPKWSGTA

-355 IGAGILEN
+355 IGAGNLEN

-373 THDGRRI
+373 NHDGRRI